1 MAYAM
6 IAIRLQSTVHWLSFG
21 PGIFGWTAIQVHVNM
36 MDMQLHTMFHIDLV
50 PYVLVPGLKNDG
62 TVSTGSSGAV
72 GREKAPV
79 RRVKANER

>member
-21 PGIFGWTAIQVHVNM
+21 PGIFGWTAIQVHANM
-36 MDMQLHTMFHIDLV
+36 TDMQLHTMFHIDLV
-50 PYVLVPGLKNDG
+50 PYVLVTGLKNDG
-62 TVSTGSSGAV
+62 AVSAESSGAI

-79 RRVKANER
+79 GRVKAHER